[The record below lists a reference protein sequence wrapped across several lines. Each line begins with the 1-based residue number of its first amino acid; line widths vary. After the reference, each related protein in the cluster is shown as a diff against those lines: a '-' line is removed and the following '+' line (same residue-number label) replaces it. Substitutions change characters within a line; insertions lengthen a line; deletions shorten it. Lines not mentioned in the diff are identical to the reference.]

1 MMALQARAL
10 AAEGIEVLLVDL
22 YGTGESGGDFEQARW
37 EIWYDDIE
45 TAANWLH
52 KRGIT
57 RISVLGLRLGALLAM
72 DFSRRWQGRLQRIV
86 MWQPV
91 LDGAAALTQFLR
103 LRVAAG
109 MMDSNRAKE
118 STRELREKLR
128 TGDAV
133 EVAGYQ
139 LSPQLFRSI
148 EELQLVSLGSPSS
161 STIHWLEV
169 VSTKGSPLPLAN
181 QRVFEMWRKS
191 GVPVSITSVV
201 GEAFW
206 ATPEITVAPELI
218 HATTSIFSS
227 EP

>member
-1 MMALQARAL
+1 
-10 AAEGIEVLLVDL
+10 
-22 YGTGESGGDFEQARW
+22 
-37 EIWYDDIE
+37 
-45 TAANWLH
+45 
-52 KRGIT
+52 
-57 RISVLGLRLGALLAM
+57 
-72 DFSRRWQGRLQRIV
+72 
-86 MWQPV
+86 
-91 LDGAAALTQFLR
+91 
-103 LRVAAG
+103 

-161 STIHWLEV
+161 PTIHWLEV